1 MYRHLKK
8 IVPLFLV
15 LVLVLV
21 PFAVY
26 ASEVTR
32 LPEPPQ
38 DEESPN
44 VFIYKSTSD
53 FYRCVLFSN
62 DTRLEFEPFDNDGD
76 GVYDSGRIFFENY
89 KRYTLVDGNWVFEK
103 AAEEGQK
110 QYILWKF
117 SDLGVSSI
125 DDAFKKLSTYLVYSD
140 LSVFDTN
147 SGIYF
152 FYETSRNMSLSS
164 GLSTQSITN
173 LILTQIA
180 SLIPSLISL
189 LVLVVGFYKA
199 YRLLRQVLVGA

>member
-21 PFAVY
+21 PFSVY
-26 ASEVTR
+26 ASELTK

-44 VFIYKSTSD
+44 VFIYKSTNGS
-53 FYRCVLFSN
+53 YWCVLHNNENRVDFVPYDS
-62 DTRLEFEPFDNDGD
+62 DNDGIL
-76 GVYDSGRIFFENY
+76 DSGGFVFTGY
-89 KRYTLVDGNWVFEK
+89 KRYKLSDGKWEFVNMSDNGATMTLFWTFSQAGVD
-103 AAEEGQK
+103 
-110 QYILWKF
+110 
-117 SDLGVSSI
+117 SI
-125 DDAFKKLSTYLVYSD
+125 DNMFKSMVQYLIYSD